1 MNNSSK
7 KKNDVLGMPFGTAS
21 ARLKK
26 QIMFMLIKKLGEDI
40 CYRCGTKIES
50 VDELSVEHKKGWL
63 NSENPQELFWDIENN
78 VAFSHLNC
86 NTAHQ
91 EYRERDKLSDVE
103 LEERRLQGIENRKE
117 WKRKNKEKDREWQRE
132 NYKKRYSSDAKY
144 REDKINRNR
153 LYEKSGTS
161 SSN

>member
-40 CYRCGTKIES
+40 CYRCGNKIED

-63 NSENPQELFWDIENN
+63 NSDTPQELFWDIENN
-78 VAFSHLNC
+78 IAFSHLNC

-91 EYRERDKLSDVE
+91 EYRERDTLSDEEKRRRAVE
-103 LEERRLQGIENRKE
+103 ANKKWRKENR
-117 WKRKNKEKDREWQRE
+117 EKDREWQRE